1 MTPESRPLG
10 RSSHDYE
17 RSFWIEEHLLFSR
30 TFVLPNHT
38 CKEVY
43 VHPMRERVFVKHS
56 TIQMF
61 FHAKFKNWKGE
72 IDEDG
77 TLVQK
82 KS

>member
-1 MTPESRPLG
+1 MKEASGLKNICYSQDP
-10 RSSHDYE
+10 
-17 RSFWIEEHLLFSR
+17 R

-56 TIQMF
+56 IIQMF

-82 KS
+82 KKS